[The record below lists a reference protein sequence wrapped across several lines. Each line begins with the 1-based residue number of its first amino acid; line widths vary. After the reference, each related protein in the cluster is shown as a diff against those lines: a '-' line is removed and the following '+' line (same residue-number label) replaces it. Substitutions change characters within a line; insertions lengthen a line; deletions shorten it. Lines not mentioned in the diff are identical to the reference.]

1 MVEKIP
7 TEIINMILFTNEKET
22 KRAIQAAVDQ
32 YEKYRRNT
40 LIKRKRNRKTR
51 KKRPKR
57 HAKSYSKRCPR
68 RKKSRGQG
76 KKRVL

>member
-32 YEKYRRNT
+32 YEKCRHHST
-40 LIKRKRNRKTR
+40 LNRKRGRKNRIKN
-51 KKRPKR
+51 KR
-57 HAKSYSKRCPR
+57 A
-68 RKKSRGQG
+68 
-76 KKRVL
+76 

>member
-32 YEKYRRNT
+32 YEKCRHHST
-40 LIKRKRNRKTR
+40 LKRKRGRKNRTKN
-51 KKRPKR
+51 KR
-57 HAKSYSKRCPR
+57 S
-68 RKKSRGQG
+68 
-76 KKRVL
+76 

>member
-32 YEKYRRNT
+32 YEKCRRNT
-40 LIKRKRNRKTR
+40 LAKRKRNRRNKTKAQR
-51 KKRPKR
+51 KLR
-57 HAKSYSKRCPR
+57 SN
-68 RKKSRGQG
+68 RG
-76 KKRVL
+76 KLASS